1 MRGLL
6 TTVIRLVDIRINGKV
21 MSGQEL
27 YDYKIMVLK
36 DFIEGGKLRDKLH
49 DKMKRK
55 VNLSYKE
62 ITAFVDLKW

>member
-1 MRGLL
+1 M
-6 TTVIRLVDIRINGKV
+6 DIRINGKV

-36 DFIEGGKLRDKLH
+36 DFIEGGELRDKLD

-55 VNLSYKE
+55 VNLSYKG

>member
-1 MRGLL
+1 
-6 TTVIRLVDIRINGKV
+6 

-36 DFIEGGKLRDKLH
+36 DFIEGGKLRDKLD

-55 VNLSYKE
+55 VKVNVNIKLDRKFSSKNPSGA
-62 ITAFVDLKW
+62 TKNFPSHFF

>member
-1 MRGLL
+1 M
-6 TTVIRLVDIRINGKV
+6 DIRINGKV

-27 YDYKIMVLK
+27 YHYKIMVLK
-36 DFIEGGKLRDKLH
+36 DFIEGGKLRDKLD